1 MPSDR
6 PAISPCSAPSLLYYH
21 SFLLSDSF
29 SSAITS
35 RWYCFLLQWLW
46 GRIQGDN
53 ICKGGAQCPQVVYA
67 WHYLPPSFGFTW
79 HFRNQAGPA
88 LLPGPWLLQPKLLA
102 LCASEPERHK
112 AWNIGSLEYFD
123 ASPLVMH
130 WLICHLPVVGHP
142 HQSCFTY
149 PSPAFSLFCHHP
161 FSHSALFWHPLCT
174 EHSIFCIHFVFK

>member
-53 ICKGGAQCPQVVYA
+53 ICKGGAQCPA
-67 WHYLPPSFGFTW
+67 GGLCLTLSPTLLWLHLA
-79 HFRNQAGPA
+79 FRNQARPA

-130 WLICHLPVVGHP
+130 WLICHLPVVGH
-142 HQSCFTY
+142 SASVLLYVSVTCF
-149 PSPAFSLFCHHP
+149 FSLLSSP
-161 FSHSALFWHPLCT
+161 
-174 EHSIFCIHFVFK
+174 I